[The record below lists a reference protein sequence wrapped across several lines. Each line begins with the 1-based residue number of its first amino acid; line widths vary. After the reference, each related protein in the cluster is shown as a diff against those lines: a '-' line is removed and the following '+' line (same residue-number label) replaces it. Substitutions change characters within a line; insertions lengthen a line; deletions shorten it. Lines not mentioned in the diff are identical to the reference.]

1 MCEKDIGPGL
11 IDHRRGFDGLLGQ
24 ETKEDIMSTVFR
36 VILEGSQE
44 VPPINSTASGV
55 GTIVF
60 DSEAVAASY
69 SFDIQGLDFGPITSG
84 QLPTDPNDVNNTHF
98 HSQVRGVAGP
108 VVFGQITPAH
118 DNDDLAIVL
127 NADGSWSESGRW
139 ETTDPAPID
148 GTFPPAVNIPGTF
161 ASVLGSAAVGSDVP
175 IYFNVHT
182 VQFPAGEIRGQLVA
196 IADDIDNVVT
206 GTTGNDVL
214 SGLSGN
220 DAIQGLAGDDI
231 LDGGEGNDVLD
242 GGGGNDTLTG
252 GKGNDILEGSVGND
266 VADGGNGNDTI
277 NGGDGNDVLSGG
289 RGDDNFN
296 TGQGDDVVFGGQG
309 NDRIGGMAGR
319 DVVMAG
325 AGDDFIAWNDPT
337 GDVVFGG
344 RGNDTILGGDIAA
357 DEIHGGAGDDLIR
370 AFTTSPES
378 ATASD
383 RLFGDAG
390 DDVVIGGNAADIIEG
405 GHGDD
410 ILTGN
415 DGADVFIFRANQT
428 GNDTLTDFDPSE
440 DVVQLVGFDT
450 SFDPLAALSAT
461 AQGAELDLGQG
472 DSVLFLGRTVAEFSA
487 NDFQIV

>member
-1 MCEKDIGPGL
+1 
-11 IDHRRGFDGLLGQ
+11 
-24 ETKEDIMSTVFR
+24 MSTVFR

-44 VPPINSTASGV
+44 TPPNNSTASGV
-55 GTIVF
+55 GTVIF

-69 SFDIQGLDFGPITSG
+69 SFDIKGVDFGLTPPVGGPAQT
-84 QLPTDPNDVNNTHF
+84 PATDDDVTRTHF
-98 HSQVRGVAGP
+98 HTAVAGVAGP
-108 VVFGQITPAH
+108 IVFGQIDPNPALVQ

-127 NADGSWSESGRW
+127 NADGSWSESGVW
-139 ETTDPAPID
+139 ETTDPPNPMGVTIND
-148 GTFPPAVNIPGTF
+148 F
-161 ASVLGSAAVGSDVP
+161 ADDLGSATVGMAVP
-175 IYFNVHT
+175 LYFNVHT
-182 VQFPAGEIRGQLVA
+182 SEFGAGEIRGQLVA

-214 SGLSGN
+214 FGTGGN
-220 DAIQGLAGDDI
+220 DAILGLAGDDI
-231 LDGGEGNDVLD
+231 LDGGNGNDVLD

-252 GKGNDILEGSVGND
+252 GKGDDMLDGSVGND
-266 VADGGNGNDTI
+266 VIKGGKGNDTI
-277 NGGDGNDVLSGG
+277 NGGDGNDFLSGG

-296 TGQGDDVVFGGQG
+296 TGAGDDVVLGGAG

-344 RGNDTILGGDIAA
+344 GGNDTILGGNVAA

-370 AFTTSPES
+370 AFATSPES

-390 DDVVIGGNAADIIEG
+390 DDTVIGGNAADTIEG
-405 GHGDD
+405 GRGDD
-410 ILTGN
+410 FLTGN
-415 DGADVFIFRANQT
+415 DGADVFIFRDNRT
-428 GNDTLTDFDPSE
+428 GDDIVTDFDPSE

-461 AQGAELDLGQG
+461 ARGAELDLGQG